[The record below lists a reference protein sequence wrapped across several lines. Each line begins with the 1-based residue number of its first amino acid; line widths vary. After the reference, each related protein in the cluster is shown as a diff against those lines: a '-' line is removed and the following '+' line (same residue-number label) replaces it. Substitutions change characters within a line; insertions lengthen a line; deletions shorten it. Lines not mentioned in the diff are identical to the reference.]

1 MFARMPATLATAALA
16 AAILTGCQQAQPHA
30 ARRAPELQITAARG
44 IDPGAKLADFRGKWL
59 LIDFWSHT

>member
-1 MFARMPATLATAALA
+1 MRASALSLGA
-16 AAILTGCQQAQPHA
+16 LVLLIPGCQQAQPHA

-44 IDPGAKLADFRGKWL
+44 IDPGAKLANFRGKWL